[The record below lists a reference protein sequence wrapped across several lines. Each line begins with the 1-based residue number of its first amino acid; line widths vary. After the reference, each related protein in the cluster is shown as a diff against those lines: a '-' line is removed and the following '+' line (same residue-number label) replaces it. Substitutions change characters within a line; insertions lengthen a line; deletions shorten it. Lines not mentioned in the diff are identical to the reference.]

1 MPAEDILRARRQQYY
16 KQNDRQQN
24 PIVRTKVV
32 YDQNLQNKQRQ
43 HQQRRQIQAKKR
55 NNSLN
60 SSFKK
65 TNSVL
70 NSVYKIL
77 DTIAVIE
84 KAITSAI
91 PLAVTGILALVGW
104 AHRGDIADFH
114 TDITDTFTSGEKS
127 SGKTSEKG
135 VKDLLQY
142 EGFDAVAVDREG
154 DGILTI
160 GYGHKG
166 KEVKRG
172 QTITREQAYELF
184 KNDLISRE
192 QTVNNLVKVPISQN
206 QFDAL
211 VSFVY
216 NCGAGNFA
224 KSRTLKLL
232 NQGDYKGAAQAM
244 RTEYI
249 NRGTKHEKGL
259 RARRAKEA
267 AKIELDVDSN
277 NKLITKEVNTQRIPE
292 VSQTGGSIGDVNL
305 KSNVKINE
313 TMKSYIQ
320 DVEKSGGRFTIT
332 SGMDGK
338 HAGTASNKRSHY
350 SGNKIDIAV
359 LGLSDE
365 QIINN
370 IIVPLIN
377 DPRTIEIVLEAFP
390 NGSGQRIVDK
400 VKERYPQV
408 KKRCLT
414 NARYLKAEGSN
425 VNTTGA
431 HIDVLID
438 PSKAKPIYK
447 EQNKTEQKIQNTN
460 QKLKEQDK
468 KDKQKQITK
477 KQNKKPSSLNN
488 VNVTNKQTKQQ
499 PQRTINIGQANP
511 LRAKAIQNQNIKKHK
526 L

>member
-1 MPAEDILRARRQQYY
+1 MPAEDILRLRRQQYY
-16 KQNDRQQN
+16 RQSNRQQN
-24 PIVRTKVV
+24 PIVKSRQQYGQSNQQQKRLQQEKARKRKA
-32 YDQNLQNKQRQ
+32 QNE
-43 HQQRRQIQAKKR
+43 
-55 NNSLN
+55 SLN
-60 SSFKK
+60 KSFKK
-65 TNSVL
+65 TNSALNSIYKVL
-70 NSVYKIL
+70 N
-77 DTIAVIE
+77 TIEVIE
-84 KAITSAI
+84 KAITSI
-91 PLAVTGILALVGW
+91 MPLAVTSILAIVGW
-104 AHRGDIADFH
+104 AHRGDIADLH
-114 TDITDTFTSGEKS
+114 TEITDTFSSGEKS
-127 SGKTSEKG
+127 SGKTSEQG

-172 QTITREQAYELF
+172 QTITKEEAYELF
-184 KNDLISRE
+184 KSDLISRE
-192 QTVNNLVKVPISQN
+192 QAVNNLVKVPISQN

-216 NCGAGNFA
+216 NCGYGNFA

-249 NRGTKHEKGL
+249 NKGTKHEKGL
-259 RARRAKEA
+259 RNRRTKEA
-267 AKIELDVDSN
+267 AKLEMDVDSN
-277 NKLITKEVNTQRIPE
+277 NKLTVKEVNTQRTPE
-292 VSQTGGSIGDVNL
+292 IKQTGGKIGDINL
-305 KSNVKINE
+305 KNNVKINS
-313 TMKSYIQ
+313 TMKEYLQ
-320 DVEKSGGRFTIT
+320 DIENSGGNFTIT

-370 IIVPLIN
+370 IIIPLIN

-400 VKERYPQV
+400 VKERYPIV

-414 NARYLKAEGSN
+414 NARYLKAEGAN
-425 VNTTGA
+425 KNTTGA

-438 PSKAKPIYK
+438 PSKAKPKFK
-447 EQNKTEQKIQNTN
+447 EENKAEQKIKTTQDQLKKRQQEET
-460 QKLKEQDK
+460 QKIIKETTQ
-468 KDKQKQITK
+468 K
-477 KQNKKPSSLNN
+477 KQSSNQNNSLNIK
-488 VNVTNKQTKQQ
+488 TSTTKPKQTKVVSIDK
-499 PQRTINIGQANP
+499 PNPIRT
-511 LRAKAIQNQNIKKHK
+511 RVVRNQSLKKYK
-526 L
+526 